1 MAERSL
7 DIGPMDVPI
16 GFTDSIDIDDL
27 PELRRESELD
37 QEASY
42 GDFLQARAEDLPYPN
57 STFDKV
63 NAGQVIGPY
72 ADLEESIREVY
83 RVLKRGGLFTIRT
96 EGKYVS
102 DVYRLSKELGF
113 TITKS
118 ERNHYEEEYNE
129 DWIDMRQKKVGSNG
143 GR

>member
-27 PELRRESELD
+27 PDMRRESELD
-37 QEASY
+37 QGLSY
-42 GDFLQARAEDLPYPN
+42 GDFIQGKAEDLPYPN

-83 RVLKRGGLFTIRT
+83 RVLKPGGVFTIRT
-96 EGKYVS
+96 EGKYVPS
-102 DVYRLSKELGF
+102 VGKLSKELGF
-113 TITKS
+113 KITRSKAQW
-118 ERNHYEEEYNE
+118 YEKEYDE
-129 DWIDMRQKKVGSNG
+129 DWVDMRLVKE
-143 GR
+143 R

>member
-16 GFTDSIDIDDL
+16 GFTDSIDIDDF

-37 QEASY
+37 QEMSY
-42 GDFLQARAEDLPYPN
+42 GDFLQAKAEDLPYPN

-83 RVLKRGGLFTIRT
+83 RVLKSGGLFTLRT

-102 DVYRLSKELGF
+102 DVSRLSRELGF

-118 ERNHYEEEYNE
+118 EHQGYEEEYNE
-129 DWIDMRQKKVGSNG
+129 DWVDMRLIK
-143 GR
+143 RR

>member
-1 MAERSL
+1 MPERSL

-27 PELRRESELD
+27 PDMRRESELD
-37 QEASY
+37 QGLSY
-42 GDFLQARAEDLPYPN
+42 GDFIQGKAEDLPYPN

-83 RVLKRGGLFTIRT
+83 RVLKPGGVFTIRT
-96 EGKYVS
+96 EGKYVPS
-102 DVYRLSKELGF
+102 VGKLSKELGF
-113 TITKS
+113 KITRSKAQW
-118 ERNHYEEEYNE
+118 YEKEYDE
-129 DWIDMRQKKVGSNG
+129 DWVDMRLVKE
-143 GR
+143 R

>member
-27 PELRRESELD
+27 PDMRRESELD
-37 QEASY
+37 QGLSY
-42 GDFLQARAEDLPYPN
+42 GDFIQGKAEDLPYPN

-83 RVLKRGGLFTIRT
+83 RVLKPGGVFTIRT
-96 EGKYVS
+96 LGMHFPDVS
-102 DVYRLSKELGF
+102 RLSRELGF
-113 TITKS
+113 SITKN
-118 ERNHYEEEYNE
+118 EKQGYEEEYSE
-129 DWIDMRQKKVGSNG
+129 VWIDMRLIK
-143 GR
+143 RR

>member
-27 PELRRESELD
+27 PDMRRESELD
-37 QEASY
+37 QGLSY
-42 GDFLQARAEDLPYPN
+42 GDFIQGKAEDLPYPN

-83 RVLKRGGLFTIRT
+83 RVLKPGGVFTIRT
-96 EGKYVS
+96 EGKYVPS
-102 DVYRLSKELGF
+102 VGKLSKELGF
-113 TITKS
+113 KITRSKAQW
-118 ERNHYEEEYNE
+118 YEKEYDE
-129 DWIDMRQKKVGSNG
+129 DWIDMRLIK
-143 GR
+143 RR

>member
-1 MAERSL
+1 MPERSL

-27 PELRRESELD
+27 PDMRRESELD
-37 QEASY
+37 QGLSY
-42 GDFLQARAEDLPYPN
+42 GDFIQGKAEDLPYPN

-83 RVLKRGGLFTIRT
+83 RVLKPGGVFTIRT
-96 EGKYVS
+96 EGKYVPS
-102 DVYRLSKELGF
+102 VGKLSKELGF
-113 TITKS
+113 KITRSKAQW
-118 ERNHYEEEYNE
+118 YEKEYDE
-129 DWIDMRQKKVGSNG
+129 DWIDMRLIK
-143 GR
+143 RR